1 MRSALRDPGYLSWT
15 RDARRSRACLFARD
29 PYGPGETTLNDR
41 PRIPLRRR
49 VGAVAASA
57 AVIASCHL
65 LAGCAAST
73 SPAPTPA
80 PTPSL
85 TQEQQDEA
93 EFRDVFMRYVSLD
106 QSQET
111 DEVLAG
117 LLTGDA
123 LEGEISSVRDTQ
135 GKGQHGVGK
144 ATESAF
150 AVTSHG
156 SDAQGDFMVAQACL
170 DVSGIRILDQSG
182 NDVTPSRDVRL
193 SLQMKAK
200 RSTDGLWRISDSL
213 RNESVRACG

>member
-85 TQEQQDEA
+85 TQEQQDDQA
-93 EFRDVFMRYVSLD
+93 FQAALSGFLD
-106 QSQET
+106 LPFQGE
-111 DEVLAG
+111 
-117 LLTGDA
+117 TGDA
-123 LEGEISSVRDTQ
+123 LRPFLTGNAFDDEVREIDEYQAAQQTV
-135 GKGQHGVGK
+135 VGK
-144 ATESAF
+144 DTYYGF
-150 AVTSHG
+150 RITSRG
-156 SDAQGDFMVAQACL
+156 PGYAVAQACL
-170 DVSGIRILDQSG
+170 DVSGTRVLDAG
-182 NDVTPSRDVRL
+182 GRDVTTTRSPVV
-193 SLQMKAK
+193 SLQLKGVVGD
-200 RSTDGLWRISDSL
+200 DGSWRISDL
-213 RNESVRACG
+213 VPNDEVHACG